1 MRKGS
6 FMKSGIYRILDYVAR
21 LVILNILVLIISFS
35 LLLVFK
41 DQYWPLII
49 TGLTFFPSL
58 VSLFKVMKDY
68 EDGKNPSVFKP
79 FFKNFIKYYVKSIIF
94 TLIIGVAALL
104 LINSLNVF
112 AANYNQSVANVI
124 GYYLTISII
133 IIAVFVIIQLP
144 LVIVNF
150 DDLSIIQYLK
160 LSMIMGFKDIVLS
173 FLIVVIVGLFLII
186 AVIYP
191 TIAGVV
197 GISLPV
203 FLITKM
209 TYRRYNLLS
218 DKHAVRNDEEK

>member
-35 LLLVFK
+35 LLLVFQ

-49 TGLTFFPSL
+49 TLLTFFPSL

-68 EDGKNPSVFKP
+68 EAGLNPAVFKP
-79 FFKNFIKYYVKSIIF
+79 FFQAFGKYYIKSIIF
-94 TLIIGVAALL
+94 TLIMGVVALL
-104 LINSLNVF
+104 LINSLSVF
-112 AANYNQSVANVI
+112 SANYNQSVANII
-124 GYYLTISII
+124 GYYLTISL
-133 IIAVFVIIQLP
+133 IIAVVFVIIQLP

-160 LSMIMGFKDIVLS
+160 LSMVMGFKDIGLS
-173 FLIVVIVGLFLII
+173 FLIIVIVVGFLIT
-186 AVIYP
+186 ALVYP
-191 TIAGVV
+191 IVAGVI

-209 TYRRYNLLS
+209 TYRRYSLLS
-218 DKHAVRNDEEK
+218 DKHALKDDE